1 MYRFQ
6 IFFNLDAIRG
16 LLLWLKISS
25 VQSKDKYFS
34 ESDAPKQDDRR
45 IEGTMR
51 LNPTCHIQ
59 HGLINPDFYL
69 HFYL

>member
-1 MYRFQ
+1 
-6 IFFNLDAIRG
+6 
-16 LLLWLKISS
+16 
-25 VQSKDKYFS
+25 
-34 ESDAPKQDDRR
+34 
-45 IEGTMR
+45 MR